1 MAYRSENPRFSHAM
15 KKHSLCANDYNDYIS
30 IRNNVIDEVKST
42 KFLGIIIDD
51 KLKWTEH
58 IQYIKNKIS
67 KFIGILIK
75 IRPYL
80 DKVTLRNLY
89 FTFVYPYLIY
99 CVEVWG
105 NACDTHLDPIIKIQ
119 KKCVRVITFSHY
131 LEPSESLFK
140 NLKFLAFK
148 KILIQRILLLM
159 CKHNIGI
166 VPSLL
171 HYLRK

>member
-1 MAYRSENPRFSHAM
+1 M

-67 KFIGILIK
+67 KSIGILIK

-89 FTFVYPYLIY
+89 FTL
-99 CVEVWG
+99 C
-105 NACDTHLDPIIKIQ
+105 THTSYIVLRFGETH
-119 KKCVRVITFSHY
+119 VTH
-131 LEPSESLFK
+131 
-140 NLKFLAFK
+140 
-148 KILIQRILLLM
+148 ILIQ
-159 CKHNIGI
+159 
-166 VPSLL
+166 SLKSKRNVFEL
-171 HYLRK
+171 SLSHITWSLANLYLKT